1 MKRTSRKNAGALGC
15 MVGACSLQMQRHQSG
30 HSIVVDQAEHRM
42 HTIKAVMV
50 APLAID
56 RRLL

>member
-1 MKRTSRKNAGALGC
+1 